1 MPVNWRELGNMLCC
15 PNDQGPLDFSS
26 LEYRCTL
33 CSACFP
39 ILFEHIADLRPQ
51 SPMQLPLETNP
62 EFAAGYVDLFHRTC
76 EWNSNALGF
85 GAREVI
91 PSYLARRKE
100 REVLHVQKV
109 LQAQDEIGLR
119 TFCDFSA
126 GAGYYTLG
134 LASSFPLV
142 LHCDLSC
149 DSLLYALLKA
159 QKLGIDNIAFLRI
172 DYLRPPFASTLDCVI
187 CMDSLERGE
196 GHERMLLNAI
206 RESLRSDG
214 MGVIDFHNW
223 WHNPLRR
230 LGLLPENYRLN
241 RSYSRC
247 EAESLV
253 RCCGVKNLQYWPFHQ
268 EFEPDDSKRRVAKTM
283 VPPTRHVF
291 LFKKTRSEQLEGCSF

>member
-1 MPVNWRELGNMLCC
+1 MPLNWRELGNILSC
-15 PNDQGPLDFSS
+15 PNDQGRLDFLD
-26 LEYRCTL
+26 LEYYCTL
-33 CSACFP
+33 CSARFP
-39 ILFEHIADLRPQ
+39 ILFDRIADLRPR

-62 EFAAGYVDLFHRTC
+62 EFAAAYVQVFHRTC
-76 EWNSNALGF
+76 EWNGNAMGF

-91 PSYLARRKE
+91 SSYLARRKE

-109 LQAQDEIGLR
+109 LQAQDEIASR

-149 DSLLYALLKA
+149 DSLLYALMKA

-172 DYLRPPFASTLDCVI
+172 DYLRPPFAGTLDCVI
-187 CMDSLERGE
+187 CMDSLARGE
-196 GHERMLLNAI
+196 GHERMLLQTI
-206 RESLRSDG
+206 RMSLRSEG
-214 MGVIDFHNW
+214 TAVLDFHNW

-241 RSYSRC
+241 RSYSRR

-253 RCCGVKNLQYWPFHQ
+253 HSCGIKNLQYWPFHQ
-268 EFEPDDSKRRVAKTM
+268 EFEPDDPKGRIAKII

-291 LFKKTRSEQLEGCSF
+291 LFKETGSQ